1 LDNFFSK
8 TKKNEAAAKQT
19 AHAEASH
26 AVAIHLF
33 LRQQHV
39 PTPAKHAGGVVR
51 AAISLGHLGLSD
63 DNNHEPAGD
72 TTANL
77 IRHRRREAR
86 RRQLGC
92 FPRSLA
98 QKYCWF
104 MTKLMHRLLTKIPT
118 TAKGE
123 LLYSYLCIC

>member
-1 LDNFFSK
+1 MVKIFSK
-8 TKKNEAAAKQT
+8 TKKNEAAAKQA
-19 AHAEASH
+19 AHAEAGH
-26 AVAIHLF
+26 AVAIHQS

-39 PTPAKHAGGVVR
+39 PAPAKHAGGVVR
-51 AAISLGHLGLSD
+51 AAISLGDLGLSD

-72 TTANL
+72 TTAKL

-86 RRQLGC
+86 RRQLGSYPC
-92 FPRSLA
+92 SLA

-104 MTKLMHRLLTKIPT
+104 MTKLMHRLLTKIPAN
-118 TAKGE
+118 AKGE